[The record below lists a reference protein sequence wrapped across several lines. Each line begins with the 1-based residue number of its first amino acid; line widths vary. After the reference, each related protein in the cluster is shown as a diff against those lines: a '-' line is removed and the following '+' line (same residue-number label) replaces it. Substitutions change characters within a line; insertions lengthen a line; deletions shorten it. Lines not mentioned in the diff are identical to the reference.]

1 MKEMEHD
8 ESKVSYKK
16 VYLMVDAKLIYD
28 NSAIGGIDI
37 AGELQKFIEDTN
49 SNEFVLSVIKK

>member
-1 MKEMEHD
+1 VKEMERD
-8 ESKVSYKK
+8 ESKASYK
-16 VYLMVDAKLIYD
+16 LMVDAKLIYD

-49 SNEFVLSVIKK
+49 SNEFVLSVIKR